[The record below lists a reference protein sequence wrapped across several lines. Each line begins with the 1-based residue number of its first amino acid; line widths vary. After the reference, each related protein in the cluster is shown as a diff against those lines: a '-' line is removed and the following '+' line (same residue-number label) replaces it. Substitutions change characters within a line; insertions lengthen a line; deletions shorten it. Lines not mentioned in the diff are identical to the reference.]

1 MISQRISLSKYI
13 SEEEACDWTG
23 KREAELSV
31 AETASEEG
39 ENGGRHESVWLE
51 PPTGRYG
58 IIRLE

>member
-39 ENGGRHESVWLE
+39 ENGGRHEPSV
-51 PPTGRYG
+51 PRTSHR
-58 IIRLE
+58 